1 MENSHNIIK
10 NYELNFGELGI
21 QFKFN
26 KDISSS
32 DIKTVMYYFNQY
44 INRLD
49 DDFNM
54 SKILLNNTKKDFKSI
69 DDIQN

>member
-1 MENSHNIIK
+1 MKNSHNIIK

-32 DIKTVMYYFNQY
+32 DIKNVMYYFNQY
-44 INRLD
+44 VNQ
-49 DDFNM
+49 
-54 SKILLNNTKKDFKSI
+54 LNNDFTMAKI
-69 DDIQN
+69 FYNNTETNNENINDYQD